1 MTTLTDHLST
11 NEALRVAVVRKI
23 ERQADIHSSDL
34 SVETYGPTVTL
45 TGFVHTFAE
54 RANAETAAKSVSG
67 VLSIA
72 NDVEVWRSTRT
83 DPEIAR
89 DLQRVLKSNLLV
101 PQAKITAAVHDGF
114 ATLQGRVEWNYEKSA
129 AGDAAEGVRGVRGV
143 TNLIT
148 INTRV
153 SPSSVKQAIE
163 AALHRN
169 TEIDARD
176 IQVSAYDNTVQLW
189 GTVHSYSQRD
199 EAERVAGAAPGIESV
214 VNRIQVTFPD

>member
-1 MTTLTDHLST
+1 MTTLTDHPST
-11 NEALRVAVVRKI
+11 NEALRVAVIRKI
-23 ERQADIHSSDL
+23 ERHPDIHSSNL

-45 TGFVHTFAE
+45 AGFVHTFAE
-54 RANAETAAKSVSG
+54 KANAGTAAKSVSG

-72 NDVEVWRSTRT
+72 NDLEVGRSTRT

-89 DLQRVLKSNLLV
+89 DLQHGLESNLLV
-101 PQAKITAAVHDGF
+101 PQAKITPAVHDGF
-114 ATLQGRVEWNYEKSA
+114 VTLEGTVEWNYERSA
-129 AGDAAEGVRGVRGV
+129 AGEAAEAVRGVRGV
-143 TNLIT
+143 TNLVT

-169 TEIDARD
+169 TEIDARQ
-176 IQVSAYDNTVQLW
+176 IQVSAYDDTVQLW
-189 GTVHSYSQRD
+189 GTVHFYAQRD
-199 EAERVAGAAPGIESV
+199 EAERVARAAPGIESV

>member
-11 NEALRVAVVRKI
+11 NEALRVEVVRKI
-23 ERQADIHSSDL
+23 ERHPDIHSSNL

-45 TGFVHTFAE
+45 TGFVPTFAE
-54 RANAETAAKSVSG
+54 KATAGTAAKSVSG

-72 NDVEVWRSTRT
+72 NDIEVWRSSRT

-89 DLQRVLKSNLLV
+89 DLQHGLKSNLLV
-101 PQAKITAAVHDGF
+101 PQAKVTAAVHDGF
-114 ATLQGRVEWNYEKSA
+114 VTLEGTVEWNYERSA
-129 AGDAAEGVRGVRGV
+129 AGEAAEAVRGVRGV
-143 TNLIT
+143 TNLIA
-148 INTRV
+148 IKTRV

-163 AALHRN
+163 AALLRN
-169 TEIDARD
+169 AEIDARE

-189 GTVHSYSQRD
+189 GTVHSYSQR
-199 EAERVAGAAPGIESV
+199 EEVERVAWAAPGIESV

>member
-23 ERQADIHSSDL
+23 ERHPDIHSSNL

-54 RANAETAAKSVSG
+54 KANAGTAAKSVSG

-72 NDVEVWRSTRT
+72 NDIEVWRSTRT

-89 DLQRVLKSNLLV
+89 DLQHGLKSNLLV
-101 PQAKITAAVHDGF
+101 PQAKVTAAVHDGLV
-114 ATLQGRVEWNYEKSA
+114 TLQGTVEWNYERSA
-129 AGDAAEGVRGVRGV
+129 AGETAEAVRGVRGV
-143 TNLIT
+143 TNLIAV
-148 INTRV
+148 NTRV

-163 AALHRN
+163 AALRRN
-169 TEIDARD
+169 AEIDARE

-189 GTVHSYSQRD
+189 GTVHSYSQRE
-199 EAERVAGAAPGIESV
+199 EAERVAWGAPGIESV